1 MRRLYRRL
9 AFVYLASA
17 LLFVLL
23 FAVSLYIRGREEKGY
38 YLYQLLG
45 GVDGNLDEAQEAYDD
60 AVRRLCDTYATHARE
75 AAYILA
81 REGEV
86 EVPALETLREL
97 LDVGAVSL
105 LDDGGRIILST
116 KESLQGTKEE
126 DSVMEQ
132 IREAPAK
139 SAAAVRVDEPDF
151 WEQPAYLYVVVPAES
166 AQFAAVRIDG
176 DMSRLGLTSGA
187 QRVRATLGQ
196 ATTEYGTSIFAA
208 GKARGLII
216 GITEN
221 NRQDIEIA
229 QVEEGQEMVDFMDA
243 LPEGKPVV
251 LRINGA
257 WQSVVV
263 RERHDMYLAAFTGM
277 DQVMADVFA
286 TFVIAAGAAAVISA
300 VTIFVVRR
308 YIRRFM
314 FSRFEQVQEGIRR
327 VLQGGEIQEEE
338 KSALPELRPLLEMI
352 SRLEQGYADK
362 AAGMDR
368 MAGELTDARQEA
380 ALDRLTG
387 LYNRNGFER
396 QAEAFLEKSEEE
408 GVLLLFDL
416 DHFKLVNDMEGHP
429 AGDRLLVQ
437 FARCLSGAFR
447 REDVVGRLGG
457 DEFAVLLT
465 RRLSA
470 GTLEEKLRGLFREI
484 RSSMGES
491 YGKYQVSASAG
502 AVPVDGSLR
511 DYGELYQCADTALY
525 IAKYMGRDRYYI
537 NEQKIRCMRRECTG
551 CRADCPRSRILRG
564 KGE

>member
-1 MRRLYRRL
+1 
-9 AFVYLASA
+9 
-17 LLFVLL
+17 
-23 FAVSLYIRGREEKGY
+23 
-38 YLYQLLG
+38 
-45 GVDGNLDEAQEAYDD
+45 
-60 AVRRLCDTYATHARE
+60 
-75 AAYILA
+75 
-81 REGEV
+81 
-86 EVPALETLREL
+86 
-97 LDVGAVSL
+97 
-105 LDDGGRIILST
+105 
-116 KESLQGTKEE
+116 
-126 DSVMEQ
+126 
-132 IREAPAK
+132 
-139 SAAAVRVDEPDF
+139 
-151 WEQPAYLYVVVPAES
+151 
-166 AQFAAVRIDG
+166 
-176 DMSRLGLTSGA
+176 
-187 QRVRATLGQ
+187 
-196 ATTEYGTSIFAA
+196 
-208 GKARGLII
+208 
-216 GITEN
+216 
-221 NRQDIEIA
+221 
-229 QVEEGQEMVDFMDA
+229 MDA

-511 DYGELYQCADTALY
+511 GLRGAVPVRGHGALYRQVYGEGPVLHQ
-525 IAKYMGRDRYYI
+525 
-537 NEQKIRCMRRECTG
+537 
-551 CRADCPRSRILRG
+551 RAEDPVHAQGVHRLPG
-564 KGE
+564 